1 MKAIVLLAV
10 LASLLTGSTKDYHEV
25 KKADLPHA
33 FIVNSSPTF
42 QGYWYQGS
50 DASYHYFT
58 SKWKYGADKRFK
70 ITKTDL
76 AVTRATTFGQQE
88 SRVFLLEPEGV
99 ECEPFAKIG
108 EKTIYT
114 QKK

>member
-1 MKAIVLLAV
+1 MKTIVLLAV
-10 LASLLTGSTKDYHEV
+10 LACLLCGCTKDYHKV
-25 KKADLPHA
+25 KKADLSQA

-70 ITKTDL
+70 INKTDL
-76 AVTRATTFGQQE
+76 AVSRAATFGQQD
-88 SRVFLLEPEGV
+88 SQVFLFEPEGV
-99 ECEPFAKIG
+99 ECEPFATIG
-108 EKTIYT
+108 EMTIYT

>member
-1 MKAIVLLAV
+1 MKTIVLLAFS
-10 LASLLTGSTKDYHEV
+10 ACLLTGCTKDYHEV
-25 KKADLPHA
+25 KKADLPQA

-58 SKWKYGADKRFK
+58 SKWKSGADKRFK
-70 ITKTDL
+70 INKTDL
-76 AVTRATTFGQQE
+76 AVSRVTTFGQQGC
-88 SRVFLLEPEGV
+88 RVFLFEPEGV

-108 EKTIYT
+108 EQTLYT

>member
-1 MKAIVLLAV
+1 MNTIVLTTV
-10 LASLLTGSTKDYHEV
+10 LASLLTGGTKDYQEV

-76 AVTRATTFGQQE
+76 AVTRATAFGQQGF
-88 SRVFLLEPEGV
+88 RVFLSEPEGV

-108 EKTIYT
+108 EQTLYA